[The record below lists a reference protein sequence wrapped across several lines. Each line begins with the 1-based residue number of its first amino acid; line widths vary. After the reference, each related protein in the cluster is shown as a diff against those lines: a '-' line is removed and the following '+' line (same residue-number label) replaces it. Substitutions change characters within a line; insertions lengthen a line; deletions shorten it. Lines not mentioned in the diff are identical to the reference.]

1 MQSPVEGGKSPR
13 KSKSKSRKRRSHS
26 RTVRSLQRRVRRLSR
41 RLRRSPS
48 TRYVILPRRTEY
60 KYVTP
65 YYYGYNKLAAEYT
78 DQRLKDV
85 GYQKRPE
92 YRGYECTKGRYD
104 SGLCASGVFPYN
116 PLTGRNEDPHTRTS
130 VGGGRPG
137 SRKRS
142 RSRSRSRSRRVR
154 GGSPMEIEVSPI
166 KMIIDDSPK
175 RSKRRKPTFVNVK
188 SKSRSRTKSK
198 SRSRHRK

>member
-1 MQSPVEGGKSPR
+1 MQSQDVQGGKSPR
-13 KSKSKSRKRRSHS
+13 RKSRSRSRSHS
-26 RTVRSLQRRVRRLSR
+26 RTIRSLKRRVRRLKS

-65 YYYGYNKLAAEYT
+65 YYYGYNRLAAEYA
-78 DQRLKDV
+78 DQKLKDV
-85 GYQKRPE
+85 GYHKRPD

-116 PLTGRNEDPHTRTS
+116 ALTGRNEDPHTRTS

-142 RSRSRSRSRRVR
+142 RS
-154 GGSPMEIEVSPI
+154 
-166 KMIIDDSPK
+166 K
-175 RSKRRKPTFVNVK
+175 
-188 SKSRSRTKSK
+188 KSRK
-198 SRSRHRK
+198 